1 MRNLDAYFL
10 LENLPMEVKKANGFR
25 SEARLDCT
33 QFEGEYKGLEMFKS
47 SKGMIYLYPTD
58 TSDFIECNGKR
69 MATKALTNGTLNLSS
84 LYVESFENSNYAYG
98 YPNPN
103 RKTESGKLNPLFEYR
118 QDGYLFIKNDDLTRI
133 EIFVIVG
140 GRNLI
145 KEAFTRFIDN
155 GFDLEIEQLRKDAIQ
170 FYNYKG
176 LF

>member
-10 LENLPMEVKKANGFR
+10 LENLPMEVKKANGFK
-25 SEARLDCT
+25 ALTRLDCT
-33 QFEGEYKGLEMFKS
+33 KFAGEYQGFDMFKT
-47 SKGMIYLYPTD
+47 SKEMIYLYPTD
-58 TSDFIECNGKR
+58 TDEFIICNGKR

-103 RKTESGKLNPLFEYR
+103 RKLKKGELNPTYEYR
-118 QDGYLFIKNDDLTRI
+118 QDGYLFIQNEDLTRI
-133 EIFVIVG
+133 EVFVIVG

-145 KEAFTRFIDN
+145 KEALTRFIDN